1 MCIEEQNNFAM
12 VLLPVTNQA
21 TTLLTLRITAQ
32 LIMYYLGRTMFHGG
46 PFIKYQLMEYLMLVE
61 DVRMGEQI
69 TSLLI
74 CNFIFDSTFN
84 EHEVA
89 PTQTVSQTSN
99 VQH

>member
-1 MCIEEQNNFAM
+1 
-12 VLLPVTNQA
+12 
-21 TTLLTLRITAQ
+21 
-32 LIMYYLGRTMFHGG
+32 
-46 PFIKYQLMEYLMLVE
+46 MLVE
-61 DVRMGEQI
+61 DVHMGEQI